1 MIEQWS
7 LSLARRLE
15 LGGAKASP
23 AVLAYAIGVYLNI
36 FLTLLLTLLG
46 GFIFHT
52 LTASLLCFALF
63 SVIRLFSGGYHLQSL
78 TACTLVSAG
87 AFILIPHLLIPAGW
101 TVFLTAVSLI
111 LFLLLAPQMDPKT
124 TVLNPKYYPHLK
136 IISLALTA
144 TNLLVQSDLYSMV
157 LLLQALL
164 LLPVAIRR

>member
-1 MIEQWS
+1 MINNGPLVS
-7 LSLARRLE
+7 PRLE

-78 TACTLVSAG
+78 TACTLVRA
-87 AFILIPHLLIPAGW
+87 ARHPHTALFIPAGSDSLPELPCQLDFIF
-101 TVFLTAVSLI
+101 VIGTANGS
-111 LFLLLAPQMDPKT
+111 
-124 TVLNPKYYPHLK
+124 
-136 IISLALTA
+136 
-144 TNLLVQSDLYSMV
+144 
-157 LLLQALL
+157 
-164 LLPVAIRR
+164 